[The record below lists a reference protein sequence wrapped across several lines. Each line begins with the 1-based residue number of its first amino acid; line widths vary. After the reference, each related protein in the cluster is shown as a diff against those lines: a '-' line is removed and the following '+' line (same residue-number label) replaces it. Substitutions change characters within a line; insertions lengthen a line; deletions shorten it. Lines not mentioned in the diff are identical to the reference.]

1 MAKKQRR
8 RVRDTWKEK
17 SWYTIKTPVA
27 FGDKEIGTT
36 PARDPELVY
45 GRTVEVTMR
54 ELTGDSNYNLKWM
67 MLTETLQTPNLLDTK
82 PLLTM

>member
-45 GRTVEVTMR
+45 GRTVEVTPR
-54 ELTGDSNYNLKWM
+54 TCIRKNCRSNHERINR
-67 MLTETLQTPNLLDTK
+67 
-82 PLLTM
+82 

>member
-36 PARDPELVY
+36 LQETQNLYTEEL
-45 GRTVEVTMR
+45 
-54 ELTGDSNYNLKWM
+54 
-67 MLTETLQTPNLLDTK
+67 
-82 PLLTM
+82 

>member
-45 GRTVEVTMR
+45 GRTVEDV
-54 ELTGDSNYNLKWM
+54 LNLHEK
-67 MLTETLQTPNLLDTK
+67 LQQNIL
-82 PLLTM
+82 

>member
-36 PARDPELVY
+36 PARDPEL
-45 GRTVEVTMR
+45 R
-54 ELTGDSNYNLKWM
+54 
-67 MLTETLQTPNLLDTK
+67 P
-82 PLLTM
+82 